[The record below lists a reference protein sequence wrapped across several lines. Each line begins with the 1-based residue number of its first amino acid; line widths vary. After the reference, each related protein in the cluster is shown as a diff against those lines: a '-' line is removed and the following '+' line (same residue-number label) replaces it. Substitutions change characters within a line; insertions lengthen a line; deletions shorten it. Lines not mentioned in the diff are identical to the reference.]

1 MATDTNTEQRPT
13 KLNFKDCTLQNLEAL
28 FDLTQ
33 VEHSP
38 AMTMW
43 LSGQTTSVE
52 NEISEYEHPMIL
64 HLQREL
70 KTHVHDWNEDELIF
84 GFIAP
89 LMLFANYSDEM
100 FNFFTQ
106 RSFGSTVEGVE
117 LSGKPDGM
125 IASGKRRP
133 QKPYFCFQEY
143 KREQDPEGDPAGQVL
158 AAMLVAQELNEHKH
172 PIYGCYVK
180 GAIWYFVMLQGK
192 EYCISLPYVAVRE
205 DIFTIVA
212 ILKALKPIIRSLII
226 IREVENVANPVASRP
241 D

>member
-1 MATDTNTEQRPT
+1 MATDTDTNTNTDTNTEQRPT
-13 KLNFKDCTLQNLEAL
+13 KLNFKHCTLQELEHL
-28 FDLTQ
+28 FGLTQ
-33 VEHSP
+33 VEQMP
-38 AMTMW
+38 AMTAW
-43 LSGQTTSVE
+43 LSGQSEDVE
-52 NEISEYEHPMIL
+52 TEISKYEHPTIL

-70 KTHVHDWNEDELIF
+70 IKHVHDWNEDELTF

-89 LMLFANYSDEM
+89 LMLFANYADKM
-100 FNFFTQ
+100 FNFFNQ
-106 RSFGSTVEGVE
+106 RLFGSTIDGIE

-180 GAIWYFVMLQGK
+180 GAIWYFVVLQGK
-192 EYCISLPYVAVRE
+192 EYVISLPYVAVRE
-205 DIFTIVA
+205 DIFAIVS
-212 ILKALKPIIRSLII
+212 ILKALKPIIRDLIQ
-226 IREVENVANPVASRP
+226 
-241 D
+241 

>member
-1 MATDTNTEQRPT
+1 MVKVATDINAEQHSE
-13 KLNFKDCTLQNLEAL
+13 KLNFKNCTLQKLEDL
-28 FDLTQ
+28 FNLTQ
-33 VEHSP
+33 VEQMP

-43 LSGQTTSVE
+43 LSSQAEDVE
-52 NEISEYEHPMIL
+52 SDIEEYERPAIL
-64 HLQREL
+64 HLQKKL
-70 KTHVHDWNEDELIF
+70 QTHVHDWNEDELIF

-106 RSFGSTVEGVE
+106 RSFGTTVEDVE
-117 LSGKPDGM
+117 LSGKPDGI

-180 GAIWYFVMLQGK
+180 GSIWYFVILQGK

-212 ILKALKPIIRSLII
+212 ILKALKPIIRSLI
-226 IREVENVANPVASRP
+226 R
-241 D
+241 